1 MDLITAQIADRNYCG
16 MANNMKLFKKLFHRH
31 NFNKVAYKSNVVQFD
46 DMGYPLRLYIT
57 KCDCGMTNQEWIDVP
72 ENSVTNKDVILKWD
86 QL

>member
-1 MDLITAQIADRNYCG
+1 MDLTTALIADRNYCG
-16 MANNMKLFKKLFHRH
+16 IMNNMKLFKKLFHRH

-72 ENSVTNKDVILKWD
+72 ENSVTDKDVVLKWD

>member
-1 MDLITAQIADRNYCG
+1 MDLITVLIVDRDYYG
-16 MANNMKLFKKLFHRH
+16 IMNNMKLFKKLFHRH

-72 ENSVTNKDVILKWD
+72 ENSVTDKDVVLE
-86 QL
+86 